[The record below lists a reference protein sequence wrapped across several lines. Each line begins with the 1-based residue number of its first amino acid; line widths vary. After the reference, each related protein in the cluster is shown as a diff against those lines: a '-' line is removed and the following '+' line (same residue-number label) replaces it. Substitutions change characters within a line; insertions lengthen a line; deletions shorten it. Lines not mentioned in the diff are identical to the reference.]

1 MQLGR
6 AGCHAVARAV
16 ADAAAAR
23 PRWRR
28 AGLVDP
34 GGLRAFAEDVARR
47 LAAAG
52 LGVEALAG
60 LTHHAPLA

>member
-16 ADAAAAR
+16 AAAAAAR

-34 GGLRAFAEDVARR
+34 AGLRALAEDLSRR
-47 LAAAG
+47 LARLG
-52 LGVEALAG
+52 LGAEALAG